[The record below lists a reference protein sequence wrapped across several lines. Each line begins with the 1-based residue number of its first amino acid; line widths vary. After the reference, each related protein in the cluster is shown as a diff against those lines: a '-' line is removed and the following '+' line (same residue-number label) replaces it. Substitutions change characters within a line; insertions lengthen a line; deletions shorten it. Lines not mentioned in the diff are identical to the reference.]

1 MQMGLD
7 YFDSWASVFGQ
18 TITTLELAPDGS
30 GFRNKTRFSKFNNV
44 PELLNLF
51 KNSADVQTSK
61 MLKLP
66 IPKLKFNRFEIISAP
81 KSEELGVFIEDLVRR
96 SEDVRRGFVKPY
108 EDNMLKITNDG
119 KKLALDQRLINDLL
133 PDEENGKVSSCA
145 NNIYKYYKD
154 YNDIKATQLVFCD
167 LSTPKDDGTFSVY
180 NDIKSKLIDKGIP
193 SEEIAFI
200 HDADNEIKKK
210 ELFSKVRKGQVRVL
224 IGSTQKMGAGT
235 NCQDRLI
242 AIHDLDC
249 PWRPAD
255 LQQRAGRIVRQGNQ
269 NKEVFIFRYVTEKT
283 FDAYLYQLVENK
295 QKFISQIM
303 TSKTPLRTASDVDE
317 TVLSYAEIKAL
328 AAGNPLILEKTELDA
343 KVSKLKLLKQSH
355 LSQIYELEDKVMK
368 QYPRDIKITENN
380 IKDIQEDISLLD
392 KNKTDDFSY
401 ITLNGITYDERKN
414 AGNAL
419 LEIIKN
425 NPTIDNEIPIG
436 NYLGFDLFLGFN
448 FLQKTF
454 YLEVKNKHSYIVE
467 LGSDPSGNIIR
478 IDNQLSK
485 LPDYLTNNQ
494 EKLETLKQQFEI
506 AKQEVHKPFPQ
517 EQELKDAMK
526 RLREVDTALNLD
538 EKVPEILEMS
548 DDDNVPSQMCKD
560 EYER

>member
-1 MQMGLD
+1 
-7 YFDSWASVFGQ
+7 
-18 TITTLELAPDGS
+18 
-30 GFRNKTRFSKFNNV
+30 
-44 PELLNLF
+44 
-51 KNSADVQTSK
+51 
-61 MLKLP
+61 
-66 IPKLKFNRFEIISAP
+66 
-81 KSEELGVFIEDLVRR
+81 
-96 SEDVRRGFVKPY
+96 
-108 EDNMLKITNDG
+108 
-119 KKLALDQRLINDLL
+119 
-133 PDEENGKVSSCA
+133 
-145 NNIYKYYKD
+145 
-154 YNDIKATQLVFCD
+154 
-167 LSTPKDDGTFSVY
+167 
-180 NDIKSKLIDKGIP
+180 
-193 SEEIAFI
+193 
-200 HDADNEIKKK
+200 
-210 ELFSKVRKGQVRVL
+210 
-224 IGSTQKMGAGT
+224 
-235 NCQDRLI
+235 
-242 AIHDLDC
+242 
-249 PWRPAD
+249 
-255 LQQRAGRIVRQGNQ
+255 
-269 NKEVFIFRYVTEKT
+269 
-283 FDAYLYQLVENK
+283 
-295 QKFISQIM
+295 M
-303 TSKTPLRTASDVDE
+303 TSKTPLLTSSDVDE

-328 AAGNPLILEKTELDA
+328 DAGNPLILEKTELDA

-436 NYLGFDLFLGFN
+436 NYLGFDLSLGFN
-448 FLQKTF
+448 FMQKTF

-548 DDDNVPSQMCKD
+548 DDDNAPSQMCKD